1 MVKKARDEIE
11 RRVGGRGVPVIVASP
26 TLSLGDDGHQGLK
39 DLMVG
44 LTTAQKPLCF
54 LSKMK
59 TECKEFLGQV
69 CNVVEKDNK
78 GLIELSEWLER
89 CARGEEQGDL
99 VTDVELARG
108 WELDTAIVVAVK
120 GNTCW
125 VNAVMR
131 AVSHVVLV
139 SIGTAVWR
147 EHQT

>member
-54 LSKMK
+54 LSKMT

-89 CARGEEQGDL
+89 CAGRSC
-99 VTDVELARG
+99 ELGRG
-108 WELDTAIVVAVK
+108 WEVDTDIVVAVK

-125 VNAVMR
+125 VNALVR
-131 AVSHVVLV
+131 AVSHVTHVVLV

-147 EHQT
+147 EQQT